1 MAEEH
6 SFDLVSQVNLQEL
19 RNALQQAQKELSVR
33 FDFRGSSASLAFEEA
48 AGLINITA
56 DDRAQ
61 LRGVTDIL
69 EHKLAK
75 RGVSLKALA
84 WMEPDTLPSGSM
96 KQQAALQQGLSSE
109 KAKEIVKH
117 IQALGLKAQSRIN
130 GDMVRVSGKQIDTLQ
145 AVIAALKAKDLGVPI
160 QVENY
165 R

>member
-1 MAEEH
+1 MAEH
-6 SFDLVSQVNLQEL
+6 SVDIVSKIHLQEL

-48 AGLINITA
+48 AGLINVTA

-61 LRGVTDIL
+61 LRGVIDIL
-69 EHKLAK
+69 EQKLAK

-84 WMEPDTLPSGSM
+84 WKEPDTLPSGSM
-96 KQQAALQQGLSSE
+96 KQQASLQQGLSSD

-117 IQALGLKAQSRIN
+117 IQALGLKAQARIN
-130 GDMVRVSGKQIDTLQ
+130 GETVRVSSKQIDTLQ
-145 AVIAALKAKDLGVPI
+145 AVIAALKTTDVGVPI
-160 QVENY
+160 QAENY